1 MAVGNGD
8 ILAIQLLK
16 HTVDN
21 GEIQVHIFT
30 QHNIT

>member
-16 HTVDN
+16 HAVDN